1 MSLLTQPII
10 LGMIG
15 IFALVIG
22 LGAIGVVLS
31 G

>member
-1 MSLLTQPII
+1 MLLTQPII

-15 IFALVIG
+15 IFVLVIG
-22 LGAIGVVLS
+22 LGTIAVLS